1 MTVTE
6 MGGKM
11 LFTSSQSTPDQSLS
25 GLMVPRDRVQ
35 LVTNPH
41 SPLSVCCETNVCA
54 GEDALKRSL
63 CIRLSVFL

>member
-41 SPLSVCCETNVCA
+41 SPLSVV
-54 GEDALKRSL
+54 
-63 CIRLSVFL
+63 RLMSVQEKML